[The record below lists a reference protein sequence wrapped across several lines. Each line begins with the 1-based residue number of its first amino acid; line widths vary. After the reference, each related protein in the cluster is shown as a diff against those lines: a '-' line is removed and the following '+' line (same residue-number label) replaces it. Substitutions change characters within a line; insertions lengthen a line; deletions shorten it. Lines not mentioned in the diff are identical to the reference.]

1 MASSMSAAKP
11 WSLRGGRARLLVFAG
26 GAIGTGLRY
35 AAFRIWYHRPG
46 TFPTTTLVVN
56 SLGALVL
63 GATVAVIVGVRRDAD
78 WHAFLR
84 VGVLGGF
91 TTFSAY
97 TIELAEYVRDD
108 RIAMAAVYA
117 VSMTLIGIVSAIV
130 GLIVGRELRARSAP

>member
-1 MASSMSAAKP
+1 MSAAKP
-11 WSLRGGRARLLVFAG
+11 WSLHGGRARLLVFAG

-56 SLGALVL
+56 SFGAFVL
-63 GATVAVIVGVRRDAD
+63 GASVAAIVGGRHDAD
-78 WHAFLR
+78 WHAFSR
-84 VGVLGGF
+84 VGLLGGF

-97 TIELAEYVRDD
+97 TVELAEYIRDD

-117 VSMTLIGIVSAIV
+117 ASMTLIGIVSTIA
-130 GLIVGRELRARSAP
+130 GLTVGRELRARSTP